1 MNAAAAKQDAKGH
14 WTVWVIQPLD
24 YSLFEKLWKILLLSY
39 TALIATVLDEV
50 MLIGTML
57 LVSTKLQRF
66 MIAKHFIDF
75 LQIRI
80 LKNGKSWL
88 INHQKMPAI

>member
-1 MNAAAAKQDAKGH
+1 MNAAAAKRDTKGH
-14 WTVWVIQPLD
+14 WAVCVIQPLD
-24 YSLFEKLWKILLLSY
+24 CNLFEKLWKILLLCY

-50 MLIGTML
+50 IIGTML
-57 LVSTKLQRF
+57 LVQRF
-66 MIAKHFIDF
+66 MIAKRFIDF

-80 LKNGKSWL
+80 LKNGKSCL